1 MMISDIDIMP
11 RFDDKLPLTKP
22 DIMPEEINRSFA
34 ERPDDNTPT
43 AQVRARKSW
52 VFATTQSEMDELR
65 NEITNT
71 REDRFEAYRELD
83 ELTLQIYVDTL
94 RDLNQKNAKD
104 IDVDSVMMSAGQ
116 AAVTQF
122 FSPQPTE

>member
-22 DIMPEEINRSFA
+22 DIMPEEINRSSA

-52 VFATTQSEMDELR
+52 VFAATQSEMDELR
-65 NEITNT
+65 NELSST
-71 REDRFEAYRELD
+71 REDRFETYRELD

-94 RDLNQKNAKD
+94 RDLNQNNFNV
-104 IDVDSVMMSAGQ
+104 IDVDSVMVSAGR